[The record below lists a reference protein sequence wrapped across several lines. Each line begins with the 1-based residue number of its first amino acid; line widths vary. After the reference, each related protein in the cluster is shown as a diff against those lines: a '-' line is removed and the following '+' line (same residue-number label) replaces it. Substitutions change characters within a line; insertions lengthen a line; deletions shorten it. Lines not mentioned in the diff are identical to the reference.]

1 MKKAGK
7 ERVVPTGTALL
18 HCISLLIHEKPPEG
32 GLSPS
37 MTGFCPR
44 FVLALCLAYQHMEH
58 GVCDKSCKYGHKQ
71 VA

>member
-7 ERVVPTGTALL
+7 ERVVPMGRLF
-18 HCISLLIHEKPPEG
+18 CIVSLLIHEKPPEG

-44 FVLALCLAYQHMEH
+44 FVLALCLAYQHTEH